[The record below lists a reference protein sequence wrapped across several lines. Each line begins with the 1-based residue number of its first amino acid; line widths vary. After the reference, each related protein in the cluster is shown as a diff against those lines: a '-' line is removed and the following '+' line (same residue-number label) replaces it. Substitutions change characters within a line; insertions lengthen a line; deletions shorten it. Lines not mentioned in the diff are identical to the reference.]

1 MRLVRLALFGAA
13 AIAASACTS
22 EGGAG
27 FFIVQNQDPDE
38 GCTIPTDVGSG
49 FLSSG
54 IIDSNA
60 SSGYLFTPVVQSLF
74 SPSETGDVD
83 HVIFVQGADVALEFP
98 GGDFSN
104 RSAVRQMFS
113 GAIFPGSTTSFG
125 FEIVPA
131 DLLGEI
137 GGTLGPGQR
146 TNVRA
151 EINMFG
157 NADGE
162 PVDAEPYWYNVEVCN
177 GCLMEVLESCDIP
190 DGYTIRTG
198 GACQMLQDGVVT
210 CCMDDT
216 LGLLCPAPDSTGA

>member
-13 AIAASACTS
+13 VSAACACTT

-27 FFIVQNQDPDE
+27 FFIVQNQSPDE

-60 SSGYLFTPVVQSLF
+60 GSGYLFTPVVQSLF
-74 SPSETGDVD
+74 TPSETSDVD
-83 HVIFVQGADVALEFP
+83 HVIFVQGADVALQFP
-98 GGDFSN
+98 AGDFPDQT
-104 RSAVRQMFS
+104 AVRQMFS
-113 GAIFPGSTTSFG
+113 GAIFPGGTTSFG
-125 FEIVPA
+125 FEIVSA
-131 DLLGEI
+131 DLLDTI
-137 GGTLGPGQR
+137 GQQVGPGGR

-151 EINMFG
+151 EIDMFG

-162 PVDAEPYWYNVEVCN
+162 SVDAEPYFYNVEVCN
-177 GCLMEVLESCDIP
+177 GCLMEILESCDIP
-190 DGYTIRTG
+190 EGFEIQTG

-210 CCMDDT
+210 CCMDET
-216 LGLLCPAPDSTGA
+216 LGLLCPAPDPTGA